1 MQASIDHASLY
12 SQAWFCFNETH
23 SNKLANS
30 RAKTWEDFIYLADNF
45 WGSNESRKDLDE
57 ATLNRPAWSQPAT
70 DGIEYRIEAW
80 ERSNQDDRLSEV
92 MTDLLGEPT
101 VADHLAQDLLMEA
114 QAAVGLSRVVEPNA
128 RVIDW
133 WSRRVYVTAFALNG
147 RTGEIIENH
156 RPELIPVIR
165 ELLAEST
172 TPFLP
177 PDAEEDAKP
186 VDIPKLVLDAL
197 EVGRGD
203 KDFKEAATGV
213 RKNVPVKPKEPDIEE
228 LEGLPPAQFYRTNE
242 IQTGSR

>member
-1 MQASIDHASLY
+1 M
-12 SQAWFCFNETH
+12 
-23 SNKLANS
+23 
-30 RAKTWEDFIYLADNF
+30 
-45 WGSNESRKDLDE
+45 
-57 ATLNRPAWSQPAT
+57 
-70 DGIEYRIEAW
+70 
-80 ERSNQDDRLSEV
+80 SEV
-92 MTDLLGEPT
+92 MIDLLGEPT

-114 QAAVGLSRVVEPNA
+114 QAAFGLSRVEEPNA

-165 ELLAEST
+165 ELLADAT
-172 TPFLP
+172 TPVLP
-177 PDAEEDAKP
+177 PDAEEGDTPEPLPKP
-186 VDIPKLVLDAL
+186 VTDAL

-203 KDFKEAATGV
+203 KDFKEATTGV
-213 RKNVPVKPKEPDIEE
+213 RKNVISKPKEPDIEE